1 MTAIEIKSL
10 RKEVKKYVDHADERM
25 LKAVRA
31 MLGADLE
38 DDTESDEDE
47 WTWPH
52 GMSEAAKADV
62 LEGLEQL
69 DRGEGIPH
77 EEAIKMLKVWPG
89 K

>member
-1 MTAIEIKSL
+1 
-10 RKEVKKYVDHADERM
+10 M

-31 MLGADLE
+31 MLKADLQGALG
-38 DDTESDEDE
+38 SDDE
-47 WTWPH
+47 WDWPE

-62 LEGLEQL
+62 LEGLAQS